1 MTLPDAALDQ
11 LFRTARTYR
20 AWQDQNVADD
30 MLRAIYDLMKWGPT
44 SANSSPARV
53 VFVKSR
59 DAKERLRPCLDAG
72 NVDQTMEAPVTAI
85 IGHDLEFY
93 ENLPTL
99 TPHTDARSWFAGK
112 AELIQVTAFR
122 NGSLQGAYLIIAA
135 RALGLDCGPMSG
147 FDRTKVDRAFFSANS
162 WKSNFLI
169 NLGYPKD
176 EELPPRL
183 PRLTYEQAVLVA

>member
-1 MTLPDAALDQ
+1 MPMTLPDAALDQ

-72 NVDQTMEAPVTAI
+72 NVDQTMEAPVPAI

-99 TPHTDARSWFAGK
+99 TPHTDARSWFAGN
-112 AELIQVTAFR
+112 A
-122 NGSLQGAYLIIAA
+122 
-135 RALGLDCGPMSG
+135 
-147 FDRTKVDRAFFSANS
+147 
-162 WKSNFLI
+162 
-169 NLGYPKD
+169 
-176 EELPPRL
+176 
-183 PRLTYEQAVLVA
+183 